1 MTRFSL
7 FALLILTWPTL
18 GGADES
24 LTFLGKLARDP
35 QKTQVVL
42 RELTERRDLTLLSV
56 LEAMQG
62 QQDLAKNLYL
72 SLAQTIADRDTTA
85 AVEVCKQFLQQRSQD
100 PTARYW
106 AFTYVTTYLP
116 SLREKLLESMTDDPC
131 PELRYEAIGL
141 QMERL
146 SSAGSSGETGPTAS
160 DRVAAYQELLQLA
173 RLPEQV
179 QQIASKL
186 EELGTKVNLLQHF
199 GFIANWSTVGPFDNV
214 GQAGFNVSY
223 PPEQDYVSKKLL
235 DGLDSLAYDGKEKG
249 LKWRS
254 LTTDKSDGKV
264 DLNTPYSN
272 AKGAIV
278 YAFSQFDA
286 GQDRQAEIRVGST
299 NAIKVWFN
307 GQLVI
312 DREVYHAG
320 DQIDQYIA
328 PIQLKAGKNLILLK
342 VCQIEQTEQLAQDW
356 FFQVRLSDS
365 TGLAVTP
372 SVASK

>member
-18 GGADES
+18 GRAEES
-24 LTFLGKLARDP
+24 LTSLGKLARDP
-35 QKTQVVL
+35 QKAQVVL

-141 QMERL
+141 QLERL
-146 SSAGSSGETGPTAS
+146 SSAGSSGEAGPTAS

-223 PPEQDYVSKKLL
+223 PPEQDYVAKKLL
-235 DGLDSLAYDGKEKG
+235 EGLDSLAYDGKEKG

-342 VCQIEQTEQLAQDW
+342 VCQNEQTEQWAQDW